1 MRERS
6 NGLHGHPYATFQH
19 FCDESAVTKN
29 FENAIDV
36 TMLRSHGAKIPIE
49 ATGEVQPDFGV
60 ELSKQ

>member
-6 NGLHGHPYATFQH
+6 NGARGHPYATVQH
-19 FCDESAVTKN
+19 FCHESAVTKN
-29 FENAIDV
+29 FENAINV
-36 TMLRSHGAKIPIE
+36 TMLRSNGDKIPIE

>member
-6 NGLHGHPYATFQH
+6 NGLRGHPYATVQH

-36 TMLRSHGAKIPIE
+36 TMPRFHGAKIPIE
-49 ATGEVQPDFGV
+49 ATWEVQPDFGV